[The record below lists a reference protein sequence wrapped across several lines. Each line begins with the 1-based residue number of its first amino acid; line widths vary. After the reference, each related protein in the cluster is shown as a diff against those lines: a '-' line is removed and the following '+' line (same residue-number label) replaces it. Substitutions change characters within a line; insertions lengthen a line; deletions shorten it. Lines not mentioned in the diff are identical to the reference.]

1 VALTYLDASA
11 LVKILLREPE
21 SDVARLIWVTSA
33 RRSTSSIAY
42 VEVRAALAAAARN
55 ARLSADALAGRR
67 AELRRRWRQVSPV
80 APSDEVIRLA
90 GNLAE
95 STGLRALDAIHL
107 ASARLVGDPQTVFVT
122 WDRRLAAAASAL
134 GMAVA
139 PAHVLAP

>member
-1 VALTYLDASA
+1 MALTYLDASA

-21 SDVARLIWVTSA
+21 ADVARLIWVTSA

-55 ARLSADALAGRR
+55 ARLSADALAQRR
-67 AELRRRWRQVSPV
+67 AELSRRWRQVSPV
-80 APSDEVIRLA
+80 APNDEVMRLA
-90 GNLAE
+90 GNIAE

-107 ASARLVGDPQTVFVT
+107 ASASLVADPRTLFVT